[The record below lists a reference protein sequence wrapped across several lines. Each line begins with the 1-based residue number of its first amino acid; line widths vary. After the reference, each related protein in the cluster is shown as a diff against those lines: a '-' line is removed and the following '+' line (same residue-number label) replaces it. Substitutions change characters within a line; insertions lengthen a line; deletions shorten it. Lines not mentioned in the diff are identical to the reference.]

1 MAHYSQQ
8 QKVLFQHCDPAGIVF
23 YPRYFEMINGVVE
36 SWFEE
41 GLNVSFA
48 DLHFKRDSAVPTVT
62 INTTFKAPSRLGDVL
77 ELELT
82 VKKIGGASLD
92 LDVVASIADS
102 RRFEATLTLVH
113 VGRESGQPRP
123 WPQDIR
129 DKIENLLKEAL

>member
-1 MAHYSQQ
+1 MSHYQHQ

-41 GLNVSFA
+41 GLKVPFS
-48 DLHFKRDSAVPTVT
+48 DLHFERGSAIPTVT
-62 INTTFKAPSRLGDVL
+62 INTTFKAPSRLGDILDVGI
-77 ELELT
+77 T

-92 LDVVASIADS
+92 LIILARANDET
-102 RRFEATLTLVH
+102 RFTSELTLVH
-113 VGRESGQPRP
+113 VDKVSGKPCP

-129 DKIENLLKEAL
+129 KTIETLLKERA